1 MFTYTVTDA
10 NGATSSTTLTIN
22 ITGTNDA
29 PVAVADT
36 NGGDAVTEAGVN
48 PGNTPFAGDPSAT
61 GNVLTNDTDV
71 DTGDTKTVSEV
82 NGSAANVGTAV
93 TGTYGS
99 LTLNADGSWS
109 YALDNADPQTQA
121 LAQGAPATDVFT
133 YTVTDANGATSSTTL
148 TINITGTNDAPV
160 AVADTNGA
168 DAVTEAGVN
177 PGNTPFAG
185 DPSATGN
192 VLTNDTDVDTGDTKT
207 VSEVNGL
214 AANVGTAVT
223 GTYGSLTLNADGSW
237 TYALDNADPQTQ
249 ALAQGEPATDVF
261 TYTVTDANGATS
273 STTLT
278 ITITGT
284 NDAPVAVADTNGADA
299 VTEAGVN
306 PGNTPFAGDPSA
318 TGNVLTNDT
327 DVDTG
332 DTKTVSEVN
341 GSAANVGTAVTG
353 TYGSPDAECR
363 RQLHLHARQR
373 RSADPGAGAG
383 RVGDRRVHLHRHRRQ
398 RRHLVD
404 HADHHHHR
412 HQRRAGRGRRH
423 QWRRCG
429 HRGRRQSR
437 QHAVRRRS
445 VGHRQRADQR
455 HRRRHRRHQ
464 DGFRGQRLGR
474 QRRHRRRRH
483 LRLA

>member
-1 MFTYTVTDA
+1 MPTA
-10 NGATSSTTLTIN
+10 ARATRSTTPIRRH
-22 ITGTNDA
+22 
-29 PVAVADT
+29 
-36 NGGDAVTEAGVN
+36 
-48 PGNTPFAGDPSAT
+48 
-61 GNVLTNDTDV
+61 
-71 DTGDTKTVSEV
+71 
-82 NGSAANVGTAV
+82 
-93 TGTYGS
+93 
-99 LTLNADGSWS
+99 
-109 YALDNADPQTQA
+109 QA
-121 LAQGAPATDVFT
+121 LAQGASVTDVFT

-148 TINITGTNDAPV
+148 TITITGTNDAPV
-160 AVADTNGA
+160 AVADTNAG

-223 GTYGSLTLNADGSW
+223 GTYGSLTLNADGSY
-237 TYALDNADPQTQ
+237 TYTLDNADPQTQ
-249 ALAQGEPATDVF
+249 ALAQGASATDVF

-353 TYGSPDAECR
+353 TYGSPDAQRR
-363 RQLHLHARQR
+363 RQLHLRARQR
-373 RSADPGAGAG
+373 RSADT
-383 RVGDRRVHLHRHRRQ
+383 RRW
-398 RRHLVD
+398 
-404 HADHHHHR
+404 
-412 HQRRAGRGRRH
+412 RRA
-423 QWRRCG
+423 
-429 HRGRRQSR
+429 
-437 QHAVRRRS
+437 RRRPTCS
-445 VGHRQRADQR
+445 PTRSPTPTAPPRSTTLTITITGTNDAPVAVADTNGGDAVTEAGVNPGNTPFAGDAVGHRQRADQR

-474 QRRHRRRRH
+474 QRRHRGRRH
-483 LRLA
+483 LRLADAQRRRQLHLHARQRRSATPTRWRRARR